1 MLSNVMNTVPIS
13 GTQRSVS
20 YYPDD
25 SVEIVRQLL
34 ALEVESHPDRLFVE
48 VNTTLPAD
56 YYLNP
61 RHWMD
66 LFFRLSYDGQS
77 VTEDAL
83 KTYVTQ
89 TRMGT
94 GFVPRAISKEDWER
108 QLDLDLLFKT
118 EADFFEWR
126 VLGVPDEQSVVLPL
140 PPRDVS
146 LRASQI
152 PVPRPQRLMEALH
165 RYPITEFRT
174 TEVQEDLSTVV
185 KQTYFPLL
193 RPDTPS
199 TLESIRPVLQKA
211 RTEFAKLLALP
222 ATKHESSVVVKA
234 KWYIPLATTRITAP
248 RVRFEQILYGM
259 TVSKDTPHIAY
270 YTAKNET
277 VRHKF
282 FVEDPKT
289 KTPELSTSLVKGWY
303 HKTQPQRRRPTLLLY
318 RGTSPTHFDRIA
330 ITDVDI
336 VVDVRREKSSKRSLE
351 DLQKDMV
358 KWIKTLDALTPFVNE
373 SDLSPSRWQLSEL
386 SLVASYGKEISEQD
400 VDMRRFPCMQSIF
413 GIQNDMFSVLRTDQL
428 AANIPPPI
436 LQAYQILNQEGA
448 IQTPEYLAEEL
459 GLSTAEAQ
467 ERMTAIE
474 RMSDDINFEQ
484 VLRTYPTLK
493 FHSKEVIIRFVTNPE
508 RMLKYADL
516 LRYVLTSN
524 TDAVNDVCPRRLEEF
539 VQQMVIPQQAIQ
551 EEDVDVD
558 VDLLAMLGEGEE
570 ETAPVDEQPVSNA
583 APPPKS
589 RKLKI
594 AKKLKSTQTYFND
607 RLKETHSDTFDQSF
621 YPKKCEKR
629 QQVVVLSTEDQARIP
644 AEYNYSTAPE
654 SETLALETGDGLAI
668 CPPFWCMRDELPLRE
683 DQLVAGDEG
692 EMQCPVCNGKVRG
705 SDTDDPSVFTVIRR
719 DTAMKFPDFM
729 KKESTLNKKKVPC
742 CYLQPRSQTEILV
755 KDEELYILR
764 EDVNL
769 DTGIP
774 GLRFAYLSDEVTG
787 ALKVKTRY
795 ATTVKKNY
803 LIFGESDVFR
813 VGVGRASK
821 TLPTLFG
828 EPSTKIPDPKDA
840 VSNLMKCSF
849 FRTWAQTQDGGGTQ
863 VERMV
868 ASIQRAYELGTLTKL
883 QELEYVTTVLQCEV
897 ILIDPM
903 SLQVSCGFW
912 SDSVGANSRTIA
924 VLGND
929 ILGLVRRKRM
939 GKNYKTEF
947 TVDLRKPPF
956 ADSTLPHLQ
965 GLHRQACSTGVPTL
979 DDAVAELQR
988 MGKPS
993 YKRILDPYD
1002 RVQAIFVP
1010 GEVILPILPS
1020 AKPTIAGVQTLN
1032 GYADLKTSDIPS
1044 GDSQRTVLAECRHPG
1059 FKVVSDHRNLAG
1071 QLVELQLASGF
1082 RVPIQP
1088 EDATQPG
1095 PAMEVLA
1102 TVQRNDESTL
1112 VDGTPNKKDLA
1123 MAEETAY
1130 AAEIYEFLLYS
1141 LSKDL
1146 RTDEYETLRARI
1158 SERAP
1163 TLYQDLKAWVRAEAY
1178 EDTTKTP
1185 IAFVNK
1191 VRTPCGQ
1198 YTSADTC
1205 NKSTLCGWHN
1215 NDCRIRVKPIVK
1227 LEDIL
1232 KRMVRTLRDNDKQRA
1247 LVLDARLSPFFST
1260 VLYLEL
1266 PHEVILTSL

>member
-1 MLSNVMNTVPIS
+1 MNTVPIS
-13 GTQRSVS
+13 GTSRSVS

-56 YYLNP
+56 YYDNP
-61 RHWMD
+61 QHWME

-94 GFVPRAISKEDWER
+94 GFTPRAVSKEEWER
-108 QLDLDLLFKT
+108 RLDLELLFKS
-118 EADFFEWR
+118 EADFSEWR
-126 VLGVPDEQSVVLPL
+126 VLGVPQEQSVVLPL

-152 PVPRPQRLMEALH
+152 PIPRPQRLMEVLH
-165 RYPITEFRT
+165 PDPITEIRA
-174 TEVQEDLSTVV
+174 TEVQEDLSTIV
-185 KQTYFPLL
+185 KQVYFPLL

-199 TLESIRPVLQKA
+199 TIESIRPALQKA
-211 RTEFAKLLALP
+211 RSEFAKLLALP
-222 ATKHESSVVVKA
+222 ATKHESAVIVKA
-234 KWYIPLATTRITAP
+234 KWYIPLVTTRISAP

-259 TVSKDTPHIAY
+259 TVSEDTPHIAY
-270 YTAKNET
+270 FTAKNET

-282 FVEDPKT
+282 FTKDPKT
-289 KTPELSTSLVKGWY
+289 KTPALSPALVKNWY

-318 RGTSPTHFDRIA
+318 RGDGPTHFDRIA
-330 ITDVDI
+330 VTDMDI
-336 VVDVRREKSSKRSLE
+336 VVDVRREKSSKKSLD
-351 DLQKDMV
+351 DLQKEMV
-358 KWIKTLDALTPFVNE
+358 KWMKTLDALLPFVNE
-373 SDLSPSRWQLSEL
+373 SDLDVSRWKLSEL
-386 SLVASYGKEISEQD
+386 SLVATYAKEIGEQD

-413 GIQNDMFSVLRTDQL
+413 GIQDEMFRVLRTDQPG
-428 AANIPPPI
+428 ASIPPQI
-436 LQAYQILNQEGA
+436 LQAYQILNQEGSLK
-448 IQTPEYLAEEL
+448 TPEYLAEEL
-459 GLSTAEAQ
+459 GISTTEAQ

-474 RMSDDINFEQ
+474 QMSDDVNFEQ
-484 VLRTYPTLK
+484 MLRTYPTLK

-516 LRYVLTSN
+516 LRYVLTTNSE
-524 TDAVNDVCPRRLEEF
+524 AVNEVCPRRLEEF
-539 VQQMVIPQQAIQ
+539 VPQMVIPQQAIQ
-551 EEDVDVD
+551 EDDVD
-558 VDLLAMLGEGEE
+558 VDLNMLALLEEGE
-570 ETAPVDEQPVSNA
+570 APVAVEEEPVSNA
-583 APPPKS
+583 APPPKA

-607 RLKETHSDTFDQSF
+607 RLKENYPDTFDQSF

-629 QQVVVLSTEDQARIP
+629 QQVVVLSSEDQARIP
-644 AEYNYSTAPE
+644 AEYNYSTAEE
-654 SETLALETGDGLAI
+654 SEKLALETGDGIAI
-668 CPPFWCMRDELPLRE
+668 CPPYWCMRDELPLRE
-683 DQLVAGDEG
+683 EQLAAGEDG
-692 EMQCPVCNGKVRG
+692 DKQCPVCGGKIRT
-705 SDTDDPSVFTVIRR
+705 SDTDDPAVFTLIRR
-719 DTAMKFPDFM
+719 DTAMKYPDFM
-729 KKESTLNKKKVPC
+729 KKESTINKKKVPC

-774 GLRFAYLSDEVTG
+774 GLRFAYLSEDLATK
-787 ALKVKTRY
+787 LKVTPKY
-795 ATTVKKNY
+795 ETTVKKNY

-813 VGVGRASK
+813 IGLGRASK

-828 EPSTKIPDPKDA
+828 EPNAKIPEPKDA
-840 VSNLMKCSF
+840 VANLMKCSF
-849 FRTWAQTQDGGGTQ
+849 FRTWAQTQEGGGTQ

-868 ASIQRAYELGTLTKL
+868 ASIQSAYELGTLTKL

-897 ILIDPM
+897 ILIDPV
-903 SLQVSCGFW
+903 SSQVSCGFW
-912 SDSVGANSRTIA
+912 SDTVGPNSRTIA
-924 VLGND
+924 IIGND
-929 ILGLVRRKRM
+929 ILGLVRRKRV

-956 ADSTLPHLQ
+956 VDTTLPHLQ
-965 GLHRQACSTGVPTL
+965 GLHRQACSVGVPTL

-993 YKRILDPYD
+993 YQRILDPYG
-1002 RVQAIFVP
+1002 RIQAILVP
-1010 GEVILPILPS
+1010 GEVILPVLPS
-1020 AKPTIAGVQTLN
+1020 AKPTTAGVQTRE
-1032 GYADLKTSDIPS
+1032 GYADLKASDIPDGAS
-1044 GDSQRTVLAECRHPG
+1044 ERAILAECRHPG
-1059 FKVVSDHRNLAG
+1059 FKVVADHRNLDG
-1071 QLVELQLASGF
+1071 EIVELQLASGF
-1082 RVPIQP
+1082 RVPIKA
-1088 EDATQPG
+1088 EAAKSAG
-1095 PAMEVLA
+1095 PAMEVVE
-1102 TVQRNDESTL
+1102 TIQTHNENTL
-1112 VDGTPNKKDLA
+1112 VDGTPNKADIA
-1123 MAEETAY
+1123 MAEETSY
-1130 AAEIYEFLLYS
+1130 AAEIYEFLLFS

-1146 RTDEYETLRARI
+1146 QTDEYATLRKHVV
-1158 SERAP
+1158 ERAS
-1163 TLYQDLKAWVRAEAY
+1163 TLYQDLKAWVKAEAY
-1178 EDTTKTP
+1178 EDNTKSP
-1185 IAFVNK
+1185 VAFVNK

-1232 KRMVRTLRDNDKQRA
+1232 KRMVKTLRDNDKQRA

>member
-20 YYPDD
+20 YYADD
-25 SVEIVRQLL
+25 SIEIVRQLI

-56 YYLNP
+56 YYSNP
-61 RHWMD
+61 QHWME
-66 LFFRLSYDGQS
+66 LFFRLSYDGQTI
-77 VTEDAL
+77 TEDAL

-94 GFVPRAISKEDWER
+94 GFVPRAISKEEWER
-108 QLDLDLLFKT
+108 QSELELLFKND
-118 EADFFEWR
+118 ADFSEWR
-126 VLGVPDEQSVVLPL
+126 VLGVPDEQSIVLPL

-165 RYPITEFRT
+165 PYPITEIRA
-174 TEVQEDLSTVV
+174 TEVQEDLSTIV
-185 KQTYFPLL
+185 KQVYFPLL

-199 TLESIRPVLQKA
+199 TIESIRASLQKS
-211 RTEFAKLLALP
+211 RTDLAKLLALP

-234 KWYIPLATTRITAP
+234 KWYIPLVTTRISAP

-259 TVSKDTPHIAY
+259 TVSDETPHIAY

-282 FVEDPKT
+282 YVEDPKT
-289 KTPELSTSLVKGWY
+289 KTPALSTSLVKGWY

-318 RGTSPTHFDRIA
+318 RGTSASHFDRIA
-330 ITDVDI
+330 ITDIDI
-336 VVDVRREKSSKRSLE
+336 VVDVRREKSSKRSLD

-358 KWIKTLDALTPFVNE
+358 KWIKTLDALTPFVSQ
-373 SDLSPSRWQLSEL
+373 SDLDPSRWQLSEL
-386 SLVASYGKEISEQD
+386 SLVASYAKEISDAD

-413 GIQNDMFSVLRTDQL
+413 GLQNDMFRVLRTDQP

-448 IQTPEYLAEEL
+448 TQTPEYLAEEL
-459 GLSTAEAQ
+459 GISVGEAQ
-467 ERMTAIE
+467 ERMAAIE
-474 RMSDDINFEQ
+474 GMADDVNFEQ

-516 LRYVLTSN
+516 LRYVLTSD
-524 TDAVNDVCPRRLEEF
+524 TSAVNDVCPRRLEEF
-539 VQQMVIPQQAIQ
+539 AQQMVIPQQAIQ

-558 VDLLAMLGEGEE
+558 LDLLAMLGEGEE
-570 ETAPVDEQPVSNA
+570 EKEEEEQPVSNA
-583 APPPKS
+583 APPPKA

-594 AKKLKSTQTYFND
+594 AKKPKSTQTYFND
-607 RLKETHSDTFDQSF
+607 RLKESYSDTFDQSF

-629 QQVVVLSTEDQARIP
+629 QQVVVLSNEDLARIP
-644 AEYNYSTAPE
+644 AEYNYSNAPE
-654 SETLALETGDGLAI
+654 SEKLALETGDGLAI

-683 DQLVAGDEG
+683 DQLVPG
-692 EMQCPVCNGKVRG
+692 EDGEPQCPVCSGKIRT
-705 SDTDDPSVFTVIRR
+705 SDVDDPAVFTLIRR

-729 KKESTLNKKKVPC
+729 KKESTINKKKVPC
-742 CYLQPRSQTEILV
+742 CYLQPRSQTEVLA

-774 GLRFAYLSDEVTG
+774 GLRFAYLSEDM
-787 ALKVKTRY
+787 AAKLKVSPKY
-795 ATTVKKNY
+795 ETTVKKNY

-813 VGVGRASK
+813 IGLGRASK

-828 EPSTKIPDPKDA
+828 EPSAKIPDPKDA
-840 VSNLMKCSF
+840 VQNLMKCSF
-849 FRTWAQTQDGGGTQ
+849 FRTWAQTQEGAGSQ
-863 VERMV
+863 VDRMV
-868 ASIQRAYELGTLTKL
+868 ASIQSAYELGTLTKL

-903 SLQVSCGFW
+903 TSQVSCGFW
-912 SDSVGANSRTIA
+912 SDTVGPNSRTIA
-924 VLGND
+924 ILGND
-929 ILGLVRRKRM
+929 ILGVVRRKRM

-965 GLHRQACSTGVPTL
+965 GLHRQACSVGVPTL

-993 YKRILDPYD
+993 YQRILDPYG
-1002 RVQAIFVP
+1002 RIQAILVP
-1010 GEVILPILPS
+1010 GELILPVLPS
-1020 AKPTIAGVQTLN
+1020 AKPTTATVQTLN
-1032 GYADLKTSDIPS
+1032 GYVDLKPSDLPD
-1044 GDSQRTVLAECRHPG
+1044 GASQRAVLADCRHPG
-1059 FKVVSDHRNLAG
+1059 FKLVGEHRNLDG
-1071 QLVELQLASGF
+1071 QVVELQLASGF
-1082 RVPIQP
+1082 RVPIKP
-1088 EDATQPG
+1088 EAAKTPG
-1095 PAMEVLA
+1095 PAMEVLE
-1102 TVQRNDESTL
+1102 TIQKYDESTL
-1112 VDGTPNKKDLA
+1112 VDGVPNKADLA
-1123 MAEETAY
+1123 MAEETSY
-1130 AAEIYEFLLYS
+1130 AAEIYEFLLFS

-1146 RTDEYETLRARI
+1146 QTDEYETLRKRI
-1158 SERAP
+1158 SERASS
-1163 TLYQDLKAWVRAEAY
+1163 LYQDLKEWVKSEAY
-1178 EDTTKTP
+1178 EDTTKSP
-1185 IAFVNK
+1185 ISFVNK

-1205 NKSTLCGWHN
+1205 NKSTLCGWHK

-1227 LEDIL
+1227 LEAIL
-1232 KRMVRTLRDNDKQRA
+1232 KRMVKTLRDNDKQRA